1 MKIRAPV
8 VGSLAISVAILSLF
22 ACGRES
28 AYWRGNPTRDATA
41 AQDRSDFGPIA
52 LRDGDSL
59 LMPGLPDSLRGMNL
73 NMNFGRI
80 DSVTL
85 ARVGAA
91 QRDSVITYVAA
102 YNAPIFQAVLRA
114 RARRPRTSR

>member
-8 VGSLAISVAILSLF
+8 VCSLAISVAILSLF
-22 ACGRES
+22 ACRES
-28 AYWRGNPTRDATA
+28 AYWRGNPTRDAAA

-73 NMNFGRI
+73 NMTFGLI

>member
-1 MKIRAPV
+1 MTCVPV
-8 VGSLAISVAILSLF
+8 ARSLAITGAILSLC

-28 AYWRGNPTRDATA
+28 AYWRGNPSRDAA
-41 AQDRSDFGPIA
+41 AAEDRGESGPIA
-52 LRDGDSL
+52 LREGDSL
-59 LMPGLPDSLRGMNL
+59 IVPGLPDSLRGMNL
-73 NMNFGRI
+73 NMTFGRI

-85 ARVGAA
+85 ATVATA

-102 YNAPIFQAVLRA
+102 YNGPIFQAVLRA